1 MGAMDWLYEKT
12 GAKYVGDAGQGIANA
27 FKGKPKPKA
36 KPKTGVT
43 VGNNPIGTF
52 PGMTSQAPGGWN
64 PDSRFGNTSA
74 IEQGDTGDVSQPA
87 PGMDIASIIS
97 SIMGQDSGP
106 SASEI
111 AAAQKAKQDQ
121 YALDQYAGN
130 ISGQISSGS
139 YKQPYTDM
147 SAALAKYL
155 ETATG
160 NVNTAYDA
168 ANAAAVTAQTNNPY
182 ANVTGTAATVDPG
195 LMSLLQ
201 SQGVDTG
208 ASQANVGANREA
220 EAQRVKAYDDMMKL
234 MSANYGSGATQ
245 RIAEVAQGRTGTL
258 ADLTAQ
264 NSAYGSQIAAKQAA
278 ALQDLNDK
286 LAEAASKGADVT
298 GKRKEL
304 ADKKAAEKAKPKAK
318 PKAAPKA
325 KAKPAP
331 KAAPKVTPKETSKA
345 VLKDVLKSKPKAT
358 VKTKA
363 KVKITPKLASKIAK
377 NTKGLK

>member
-1 MGAMDWLYEKT
+1 MGALDWLYEKT
-12 GAKYVGDAGQGIANA
+12 GAKYIGDAAGQYGSNIATA
-27 FKGKPKPKA
+27 FKGTPKK
-36 KPKTGVT
+36 KTPKTGVT
-43 VGNNPIGTF
+43 VGNNPMGTF
-52 PGMTSQAPGGWN
+52 PGMVSQAPGGWDPN
-64 PDSRFGNTSA
+64 SRFTLDPNIAT
-74 IEQGDTGDVSQPA
+74 GDTGDVSQPA
-87 PGMDIASIIS
+87 PGVDIASIIS
-97 SIMGQDSGP
+97 SIMGQNSGSSGP

-130 ISGQISSGS
+130 LTGQISSGS

-168 ANAAAVTAQTNNPY
+168 ANKAALTAQTNNPY

-220 EAQRVKAYDDMMKL
+220 EAQRVNAYNDMMKL

-245 RIAEVAQGRTGTL
+245 RIADVAQGRTGTL

-298 GKRKEL
+298 GARKKL
-304 ADKKAAEKAKPKAK
+304 ADKKAAEKAKPKPKPKPAPAKKVVPAKKSAPKVK
-318 PKAAPKA
+318 PKA
-325 KAKPAP
+325 
-331 KAAPKVTPKETSKA
+331 V
-345 VLKDVLKSKPKAT
+345 VKPKAN
-358 VKTKA
+358 
-363 KVKITPKLASKIAK
+363 VKITPKLASKITK
-377 NTKGLK
+377 NTKGAK

>member
-1 MGAMDWLYEKT
+1 MANWWDTIIG
-12 GAKYVGDAGQGIANA
+12 GDKALQQSLKNGTYDAVV
-27 FKGKPKPKA
+27 KA
-36 KPKTGVT
+36 KNNKNKVVPKTGVT

-64 PDSRFGNTSA
+64 PDSRFTLDPNIA
-74 IEQGDTGDVSQPA
+74 QGDTGDVSQPA
-87 PGMDIASIIS
+87 PGMDIASIIA
-97 SIMGQDSGP
+97 SITNQDSGP

-121 YALDQYAGN
+121 EALDYYAGELL
-130 ISGQISSGS
+130 GQVSTGS

-147 SAALAKYL
+147 SSALAKYL
-155 ETATG
+155 ESATG

-168 ANAAAVTAQTNNPY
+168 ANAAALTAQTNNPY

-220 EAQRVKAYDDMMKL
+220 ETQRVNAYNDMMKL

-245 RIAEVAQGRTGTL
+245 RIADVAQGRTGTL

-264 NSAYGSQIAAKQAA
+264 NSAYGSQIAAKQAS
-278 ALQDLNDK
+278 ALQDLQDK
-286 LAEAASKGADVT
+286 IAEAASKGANVA
-298 GKRKEL
+298 GQRKEL

-318 PKAAPKA
+318 PKAAPAKKVVPAKKA
-325 KAKPAP
+325 AP
-331 KAAPKVTPKETSKA
+331 KAAPKA
-345 VLKDVLKSKPKAT
+345 VVKPKAN
-358 VKTKA
+358 
-363 KVKITPKLASKIAK
+363 VKITPKLASKIAK

>member
-1 MGAMDWLYEKT
+1 MGILDWLSEET
-12 GAKYVGDAGQGIANA
+12 GAKYIGQAVGQYGQNVANA

-64 PDSRFGNTSA
+64 PDSRFGDTSA
-74 IEQGDTGDVSQPA
+74 IEKGDTGDVSQPA
-87 PGMDIASIIS
+87 PGTDIASILAG
-97 SIMGQDSGP
+97 IMGQNSGP
-106 SASEI
+106 TAAEI

-121 YALDQYAGN
+121 AALDQYAGELL
-130 ISGQISSGS
+130 GQVSSGS

-147 SAALAKYL
+147 SGALAKYL

-160 NVNTAYDA
+160 NVNTAYDS
-168 ANAAAVTAQTNNPY
+168 ANAAAIAAQGKNPY
-182 ANVTGTAATVDPG
+182 ANITGTAATVDPG

-245 RIAEVAQGRTGTL
+245 RIAEVAQGRTGTM
-258 ADLTAQ
+258 ADLIAQ
-264 NSAYGSQIAAKQAA
+264 NSAYGSQIAAKQAS
-278 ALQDLNDK
+278 ALQDLQDK
-286 LAEAASKGADVT
+286 IAEAASKGADVT
-298 GKRKEL
+298 GARKKL
-304 ADKKAAEKAKPKAK
+304 ADKKAAEKAKPKTKDKTPPKGKGKSAPIKLPSPKAK
-318 PKAAPKA
+318 PKA
-325 KAKPAP
+325 
-331 KAAPKVTPKETSKA
+331 V
-345 VLKDVLKSKPKAT
+345 

-363 KVKITPKLASKIAK
+363 NVKITPKLASKVTK
-377 NTKGLK
+377 NTKGVK